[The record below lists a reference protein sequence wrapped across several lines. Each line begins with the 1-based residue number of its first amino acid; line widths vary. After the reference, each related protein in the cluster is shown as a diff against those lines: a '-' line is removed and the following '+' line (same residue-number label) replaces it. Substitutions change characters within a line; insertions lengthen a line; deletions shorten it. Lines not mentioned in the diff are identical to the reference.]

1 MSRNKLTLILS
12 LTLSV
17 LISSAQNSTQPKVR
31 LKITFKSVEE
41 FRKPLKNTLNY
52 IYADGMIIDSVFCK
66 KRKMNYVLEGKHL
79 YKIVFSKPGY
89 ASKHVVINSIE
100 IPDNSKN
107 KISLKADINLF
118 KKTTKI
124 NVDFLEKEPVSIA
137 YYNFLKKTLIWD
149 YEYNRSVVEKIIN
162 ASLKL

>member
-1 MSRNKLTLILS
+1 M
-12 LTLSV
+12 
-17 LISSAQNSTQPKVR
+17 
-31 LKITFKSVEE
+31 
-41 FRKPLKNTLNY
+41 
-52 IYADGMIIDSVFCK
+52 
-66 KRKMNYVLEGKHL
+66 
-79 YKIVFSKPGY
+79 FSKPGY
-89 ASKHVVINSIE
+89 VSKHVVINSIE

-137 YYNFLKKTLIWD
+137 YYNFLKKTLMWD